1 MTRNEIKQKVIEICR
16 DIFYDADL
24 VITEE
29 TGASDIDKWDS
40 LAQLNILGDIE
51 DEFNVHFSLDETMSL
66 KTIGELIITI
76 ENKII

>member
-16 DIFYDADL
+16 DIFDDADL